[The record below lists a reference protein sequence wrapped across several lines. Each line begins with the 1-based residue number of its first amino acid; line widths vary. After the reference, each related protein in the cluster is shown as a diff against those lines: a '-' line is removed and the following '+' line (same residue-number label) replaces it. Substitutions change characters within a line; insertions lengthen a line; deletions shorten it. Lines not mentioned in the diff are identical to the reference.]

1 MKNTYNVTD
10 KVEDVCCLNMKN
22 INRRGENINNN
33 VLENCQSGEIFKLT
47 DLTKLTYGYYMIRDE
62 RNKRGI
68 KANLFEYSGDI
79 LRKLED
85 KESLEVMY
93 RLLIAKNERVR
104 ELLAEK
110 SE

>member
-1 MKNTYNVTD
+1 MKILPANDDTGIIFKRID
-10 KVEDVCCLNMKN
+10 K
-22 INRRGENINNN
+22 INNN
-33 VLENCQSGEIFKLT
+33 ILENCQSGEIFKLT
-47 DLTKLTYGYYMIRDE
+47 ELDRLSYGYYMIRDE
-62 RNKRGI
+62 RNKRGM
-68 KANLFEYSGDI
+68 KANLFEYSGSD

-110 SE
+110 SDEI